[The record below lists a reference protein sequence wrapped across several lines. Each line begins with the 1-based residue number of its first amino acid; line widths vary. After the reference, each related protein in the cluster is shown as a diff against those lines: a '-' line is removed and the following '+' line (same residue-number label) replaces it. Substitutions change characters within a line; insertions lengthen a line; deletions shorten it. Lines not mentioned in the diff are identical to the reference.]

1 MMNLPIEIIFKIY
14 TYGGANIFYLNKEGL
29 TYIQNLR
36 LEFLKNPIIMYYT
49 IKEYEKRIIFSNGF
63 LNSNNWRTKIIEK
76 NISGIHTIK
85 LWRGKIGKYTFNNNV
100 YSFNLYNCF
109 KEKIICKSKL
119 VEKDYFKNK
128 KLNGDQIIMLGK
140 RYDID
145 DIWCYDN
152 RLFKYIELWG

>member
-1 MMNLPIEIIFKIY
+1 MINLPIEIIFKIY

-49 IKEYEKRIIFSNGF
+49 IKEYEKRIIFSNG
-63 LNSNNWRTKIIEK
+63 LLSSNNWKVSIIGK
-76 NISGIHTIK
+76 NVSGINTMK
-85 LWRGKIGKYTFNNNV
+85 LWRGKIGKYTFNKNGV
-100 YSFNLYNCF
+100 SFNLYDSF

-119 VEKDYFKNK
+119 VEKDYFNNKN
-128 KLNGDQIIMLGK
+128 NNRDQIIMLGK

>member
-1 MMNLPIEIIFKIY
+1 MINLPIEIIFKIY

-29 TYIQNLR
+29 KYIQNLR
-36 LEFLKNPIIMYYT
+36 LEFLKNPILMYYT
-49 IKEYEKRIIFSNGF
+49 IKEYEKRIIFSNG
-63 LNSNNWRTKIIEK
+63 LLSSNNWKVIIISK
-76 NISGIHTIK
+76 SISGVNTIK
-85 LWRGKIGKYTFNNNV
+85 LWRGKIGKYIFNKNGV
-100 YSFNLYNCF
+100 SFNLYNSF

-119 VEKDYFKNK
+119 VKEEYFNNKN
-128 KLNGDQIIMLGK
+128 NNRDEIIMLGK

>member
-1 MMNLPIEIIFKIY
+1 MINLPIEIIFKIY
-14 TYGGANIFYLNKEGL
+14 TYGGGNIFYLNKEGL

-36 LEFLKNPIIMYYT
+36 LEFLKKPIIMYYT

-63 LNSNNWRTKIIEK
+63 LNSNNWRINIIKK
-76 NISGIHTIK
+76 NIEGIHTIK
-85 LWRGKIGKYTFNNNV
+85 LWRGKIGKYTFNNKDV
-100 YSFNLYNCF
+100 FFNLYNSF

-119 VEKDYFKNK
+119 IEKDYFNNKNNNK
-128 KLNGDQIIMLGK
+128 DEIVMLGK

>member
-1 MMNLPIEIIFKIY
+1 MINLPIEIIFKIY

-29 TYIQNLR
+29 KYIQNLR
-36 LEFLKNPIIMYYT
+36 LEFLKNPILMYYT
-49 IKEYEKRIIFSNGF
+49 IKEYEKRIIFSNG
-63 LNSNNWRTKIIEK
+63 LLSSNNWKVII
-76 NISGIHTIK
+76 ISKSISCVNTIK
-85 LWRGKIGKYTFNNNV
+85 LWRGKIGKYTFNKNGV
-100 YSFNLYNCF
+100 SFNLYDSF

-119 VEKDYFKNK
+119 VEKDYFNNKNN
-128 KLNGDQIIMLGK
+128 NGDQIIMLGK